1 MPIKILFLLSNFRSG
16 GAERQYF
23 NLIHGIDRQAFEVHV
38 GLVQYRNSR
47 PSSELLESLKD
58 TCVELFERK
67 HRADLSV
74 IRKIS
79 AYVRQHEI
87 DIIQSLLFM
96 DNQIARLVGL
106 VSGKPAVTSIRGE
119 PLPLLGRSKAWIE
132 YRMQALS
139 KKVVVNSNW
148 LKDYL
153 VRHGSRPDK
162 VVMIHNG
169 MISSNFRSDAD
180 PARVR
185 NKYGISEDALV
196 MGIVARL
203 HPIKDHKTFFDAVKI
218 AKETCPTVHAV
229 VVGDG
234 DIKDNLK
241 EYVKN
246 IGIEEGVTF
255 LGNITTELPDIYRIM
270 DVFLLTSL
278 SESFPNVILEA
289 MSASVPVVATRIS
302 EVPKIIQDGQ
312 NGYMVEVKNPAMLA
326 ERALSAMTNPQIR
339 ELFIRNG
346 LTKAE
351 EFGVGPMVKRYEQLY
366 CEIYNSRIDAHH

>member
-1 MPIKILFLLSNFRSG
+1 MPIKVLFLLSNFRSG

-23 NLIHGIDRQAFEVHV
+23 NLIHGIDKQAFEVHV

-47 PSSELLESLKD
+47 PSAELLESLKD
-58 TCVELFERK
+58 VHVQLFERK

-74 IRKIS
+74 ISEIA

-87 DIIQSLLFM
+87 DVIQSLLFM
-96 DNQIARLVGL
+96 DNQIARFAGL
-106 VSGKPAVTSIRGE
+106 ICSRPVVTSIRGE
-119 PLPLLGRSKAWIE
+119 PLPLLGRAKTWIE

-153 VRHGSRPDK
+153 VRHGSKPEK

-169 MISSNFRSDAD
+169 MISANFRSDAD
-180 PARVR
+180 TAMVR
-185 NKYGISEDALV
+185 KKYGIAEDALV

-203 HPIKDHKTFFDAVKI
+203 HPIKDHMTFFDAVKI
-218 AKETCPTVHAV
+218 VRESSPAVHAV

-234 DIKDNLK
+234 EMMDSLK
-241 EYVKN
+241 EYVKK
-246 IGIEEGVTF
+246 IGIEENVTF
-255 LGNITTELPDIYRIM
+255 LGTITTELPDIYRIM

-302 EVPKIIQDGQ
+302 EVPEIIQDGE
-312 NGYMVEVKNPAMLA
+312 NGYMVDVKNPAMLA
-326 ERALSAMTNPQIR
+326 ERALLAMTNPKVR

-346 LTKAE
+346 LVKAE
-351 EFGVGPMVKRYEQLY
+351 EFGVQAMVKKYEQLY
-366 CEIYNSRIDAHH
+366 SEIYNARIDA